1 MTIAVTCGSC
11 KTNLR
16 VKDEHAGKRAK
27 CPRCQ
32 AVVQIPQPLDELEII
47 ENDPIPFKR
56 PPSQAVVEIPPLLD
70 ELEVI
75 DKEPGPLKRPPKRK
89 PQLLKRDILEAF
101 EDDIPPVKRTAS
113 YAVGVLFVSIAMLM
127 LPALYILLLAGIAF
141 LLYYHATSNGAAIL
155 RVRHWGAFFLF
166 YIGPIVIGV
175 IVLLFMVKPLF
186 TRRARKIKLRTL
198 KFDEEPLLFVLVRR
212 IARAVGAPE
221 PKRIDIDGQVNAS
234 ASFGS
239 LFGILFGGDLVL
251 TIGLPLVAGLSIEQ
265 LAGVIAHELG
275 HFNQGVGMRLSYVV
289 RSINAWFARIV
300 YEGDDWDEALAKT
313 CADTDF
319 RIGFILYLA
328 LLCVWLTRVVFWLF
342 MVIGHVLSCFLL
354 RQMEYDA
361 DRNEARL
368 VGADVFAETFRNL
381 LVLQLVSN
389 SAYGMASLSWY
400 KKGKVP
406 DDLSALILR
415 LADSVPA
422 KEFRKIKKKMA
433 RSEASLFDTH
443 PSDGE
448 RLASVRQE
456 DAPGVFHLDG
466 PATQLFTDF
475 HELSRAV
482 TLRFYRAVI
491 GKRVTRDSLVPVG
504 VFLGEEQ
511 AAVEKPKRSGER
523 SGDYYDF
530 AP

>member
-16 VKDEHAGKRAK
+16 VKDEHAGKRGK

-32 AVVQIPQPLDELEII
+32 SVLVIPRPLDELEVI
-47 ENDPIPFKR
+47 ENEPTSFKR
-56 PPSQAVVEIPPLLD
+56 PSSQAIEEISPLLD

-75 DKEPGPLKRPPKRK
+75 ENEPTSVRPPPKERSR
-89 PQLLKRDILEAF
+89 LAKRDVLDAF
-101 EDDIPPVKRTAS
+101 EDDIEPVKRTAS
-113 YAVGVLFVSIAMLM
+113 YAVGVLFVSVAMLM
-127 LPALYILLLAGIAF
+127 LPALYILLVFGVAF
-141 LLYYHATSNGAAIL
+141 LLFYHTTFNAAAIL
-155 RVRHWGAFFLF
+155 NSRNWKPIVFLYF
-166 YIGPIVIGV
+166 APIVIGV

-186 TRRARKIKLRTL
+186 ARKARKYKLRTL
-198 KFDEEPLLFVLVRR
+198 EFDEDPLLFLLVAR
-212 IARAVGAPE
+212 IAEAVGAPR
-221 PKRIDIDGQVNAS
+221 PTRIDLDGQVNAS

-275 HFNQGVGMRLSYVV
+275 HFNQGVGMRLSYIV
-289 RSINAWFARIV
+289 RAINGWFARIV

-313 CADTDF
+313 CHDLDL
-319 RIGFILYLA
+319 RIGIILYA
-328 LLCVWLTRVVFWLF
+328 AQLCVWLTRAVLWLF

-381 LVLQLVSN
+381 LLLQLVSN

-400 KKGKVP
+400 QKGKVP

-415 LADSVPA
+415 IADSVPA
-422 KEFRKIKKKMA
+422 NEFRKIERKMKK
-433 RSEASLFDTH
+433 SQASVFDTH

-456 DAPGVFHLDG
+456 DAPGVFHLEG
-466 PATQLFTDF
+466 PAKQLFTDF
-475 HELSRAV
+475 DKLSRAV
-482 TLRFYRAVI
+482 TLKFYRAAI

-511 AAVEKPKRSGER
+511 AAVGKPKPSG
-523 SGDYYDF
+523 GYYDF

>member
-16 VKDEHAGKRAK
+16 VKDEHAGKRGK

-32 AVVQIPQPLDELEII
+32 SVLVIPRPLDELEVI
-47 ENDPIPFKR
+47 ENEPTPLKR
-56 PPSQAVVEIPPLLD
+56 PSSQAVEEIAPLLD

-75 DKEPGPLKRPPKRK
+75 DNAPPPVRRLPRERPP
-89 PQLLKRDILEAF
+89 LVKRDIVDAF
-101 EDDIPPVKRTAS
+101 EDDIEPVRRTAA
-113 YAVGVLFVSIAMLM
+113 YAVGILFVSVAMLM
-127 LPALYILLLAGIAF
+127 LPALYILLVFGVAF
-141 LLYYHATSNGAAIL
+141 LLFYHTTFNAAAIL
-155 RVRHWGAFFLF
+155 NSQSWKPIVFL
-166 YIGPIVIGV
+166 YLAPIVIGV
-175 IVLLFMVKPLF
+175 IVLCFMVKPLF
-186 TRRARKIKLRTL
+186 ARRARKFKLRTL
-198 KFDEEPLLFVLVRR
+198 EFEEDPLLFILVGR
-212 IARAVGAPE
+212 IAEAVGAPR
-221 PKRIDIDGQVNAS
+221 PTRIDIDGQVNAS

-239 LFGILFGGDLVL
+239 LFGILLGGDLVL
-251 TIGLPLVAGLSIEQ
+251 TIGLPLAAGLSIEQ

-275 HFNQGVGMRLSYVV
+275 HFNQGVGMRLSYIV
-289 RSINAWFARIV
+289 RAINGWFARIV
-300 YEGDDWDEALAKT
+300 YEGDDWDEALTKT
-313 CADTDF
+313 CEDLDL
-319 RIGFILYLA
+319 RIGIILYA
-328 LLCVWLTRVVFWLF
+328 AQLCVWLTRAVLWLF
-342 MVIGHVLSCFLL
+342 MVIGHILSCFLL

-381 LVLQLVSN
+381 LLLQLVSN
-389 SAYGMASLSWY
+389 SAHGLASLSWY

-415 LADSVPA
+415 LADNIPE
-422 KEFRKIKKKMA
+422 KEFRKIEKKMKK
-433 RSEASLFDTH
+433 SKASLFDTH

-466 PATQLFTDF
+466 PAMQLFTDF
-475 HELSRAV
+475 DKLSRAV
-482 TLRFYRAVI
+482 TLKFYRTAI

-504 VFLGEEQ
+504 VFLGKEQ
-511 AAVEKPKRSGER
+511 AVGEKPRR
-523 SGDYYDF
+523 SGDFYDF